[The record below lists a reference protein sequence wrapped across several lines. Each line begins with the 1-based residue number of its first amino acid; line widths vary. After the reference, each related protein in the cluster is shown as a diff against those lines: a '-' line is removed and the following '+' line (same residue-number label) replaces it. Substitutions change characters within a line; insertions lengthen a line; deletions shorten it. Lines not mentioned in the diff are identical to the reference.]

1 MQHDDGPWLLGGP
14 RRGGVQRA
22 WPIRRPGLCFHL
34 SEEITMADAKL
45 APSMPEWM
53 VKHANLYLAS
63 GGKEGHMYK
72 VDVPGR
78 GEITAPALL
87 LTTTGRKSGEK
98 FIFPLFYGTEGGSYI
113 IVASKGG
120 APEHPGW
127 YRNILVNPDVE
138 VQAGTKKVKAR
149 ARTASGEERSRLWKK
164 ALEFWPPYADYALK
178 TEREIPVVV
187 LDPVH

>member
-1 MQHDDGPWLLGGP
+1 ML
-14 RRGGVQRA
+14 
-22 WPIRRPGLCFHL
+22 HL
-34 SEEITMADAKL
+34 SKESTMPEAKL
-45 APSMPEWM
+45 APNMPEWM
-53 VKHANLYLAS
+53 VKHVNLYLAS
-63 GGKEGHMYK
+63 GGSEGQMYK
-72 VDVPGR
+72 IDVPGR

-138 VQAGTKKVKAR
+138 VQAGTTKVKAR